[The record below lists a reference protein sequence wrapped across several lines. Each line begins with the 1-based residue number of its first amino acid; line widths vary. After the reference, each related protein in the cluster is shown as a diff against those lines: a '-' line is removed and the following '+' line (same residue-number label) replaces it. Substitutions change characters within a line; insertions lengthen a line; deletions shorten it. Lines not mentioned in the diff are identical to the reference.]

1 MLRWPLL
8 WKRCHVSQVE
18 GNRNN
23 DKNVLV
29 CFSYLPGCHPLLSD
43 ILICFSFLFF
53 FAQFYFQ
60 GQNHSNFSILCNQ
73 LWYKKRGHKHH
84 VSTLRWHYFLTFTAK
99 LGPDS
104 WSVWSYG
111 VNWRKASDFGAST
124 NDKQQYFQIF
134 FSLAGQTQ
142 LALRSVKQT
151 KTLQHWNVTWQQV
164 WV

>member
-1 MLRWPLL
+1 MTRMYWSASLICLDAT
-8 WKRCHVSQVE
+8 RCYQTSWFA
-18 GNRNN
+18 
-23 DKNVLV
+23 LV
-29 CFSYLPGCHPLLSD
+29 FWFFLLSFISRD
-43 ILICFSFLFF
+43 KTTRILVYYAINS
-53 FAQFYFQ
+53 
-60 GQNHSNFSILCNQ
+60 GT
-73 LWYKKRGHKHH
+73 KKRGHKHH